1 MFESTLEA
9 QGLHESERKLGTM
22 SAVALAHLG
31 IGVGILVVTALIV
44 PAVHI
49 PDPPPPAV
57 FIRADRIRFDDLLPQ
72 HTSPAPKKGSET
84 PKAGK
89 VILPPPVP
97 EPATP
102 HPTTDMPPVAVPVDA
117 PPGPEG
123 KDDGPRGVPNGSPTG
138 VPDGNGTDDA
148 GPGGGGG
155 HDAVWLSGDMQK
167 PVLLEKIEPEYP
179 IVARRAGLGGRVT
192 LQAVIAPDGSVESV
206 EVLASINPIFNRA
219 AVDAV
224 RRWRY
229 RPALMNGSPVR
240 VYFTVVVDFVVR

>member
-1 MFESTLEA
+1 MFESTVEA
-9 QGLHESERKLGTM
+9 QGLHESERKFGAM
-22 SAVALAHLG
+22 SVAALAHVG
-31 IGVGILVVTALIV
+31 IGLAILAVTALIV
-44 PAVHI
+44 PPVKL
-49 PDPPPPAV
+49 PEPPPPPV
-57 FIRADRIRFDDLLPQ
+57 VITSGRILLDDS
-72 HTSPAPKKGSET
+72 SPRLASAPKKGSET
-84 PKAGK
+84 PKASK
-89 VILPPPVP
+89 AILTPPVP
-97 EPATP
+97 EAPTP
-102 HPTTDMPPVAVPVDA
+102 HETTDA
-117 PPGPEG
+117 PPITTPVDPPSGP
-123 KDDGPRGVPNGSPTG
+123 DGDGSGPKGVPNGSLTG
-138 VPDGNGTDDA
+138 VPDGTGPGDG
-148 GPGGGGG
+148 GPGGGGTG
-155 HDAVWLSGDMQK
+155 DPVPLSGDMQK